1 MKSQDKSRFTAYINR
16 RTEHNEKLLTVALRT
31 LDPQKHDDITSYCKA
46 LSLIISELRLAKS
59 SDGGSPYHG
68 RQVRSQSYTTLLRNP
83 SYRKLIEA
91 KFFQD
96 AHLPTAPMNEDIE
109 YLHLEIT
116 RLQAENNLLTNKV
129 LRLDSKSPHQGI
141 EYNDST
147 ETQRLQRQIHVLLK
161 AYKGV
166 RISSRGVVDERYED
180 NLNSNLL
187 GLYGIYGLIL
197 TPSEL
202 KEIESAQRELPEDLK
217 ANLTKS
223 LSLLR

>member
-1 MKSQDKSRFTAYINR
+1 
-16 RTEHNEKLLTVALRT
+16 
-31 LDPQKHDDITSYCKA
+31 
-46 LSLIISELRLAKS
+46 
-59 SDGGSPYHG
+59 
-68 RQVRSQSYTTLLRNP
+68 LLRNP
-83 SYRKLIEA
+83 AYRKLIEA

-96 AHLPTAPMNEDIE
+96 AHLPTAPISEDIE

-129 LRLDSKSPHQGI
+129 LRLDSKSTHQDI
-141 EYNDST
+141 ENNYST
-147 ETQRLQRQIHVLLK
+147 ETQRLQRQVHVLLK

-180 NLNSNLL
+180 KLNSNLL

-217 ANLTKS
+217 VNLTKS

>member
-1 MKSQDKSRFTAYINR
+1 MCILKEFGFNQFSICRVAQQRS
-16 RTEHNEKLLTVALRT
+16 VALRAN
-31 LDPQKHDDITSYCKA
+31 LPAVIW
-46 LSLIISELRLAKS
+46 R
-59 SDGGSPYHG
+59 SP
-68 RQVRSQSYTTLLRNP
+68 
-83 SYRKLIEA
+83 
-91 KFFQD
+91 
-96 AHLPTAPMNEDIE
+96 
-109 YLHLEIT
+109 IT

-129 LRLDSKSPHQGI
+129 LRLDSKSTHPDI
-141 EYNDST
+141 ENNYNT
-147 ETQRLQRQIHVLLK
+147 ETQRLQRQVHVLLK

-180 NLNSNLL
+180 KLNSNLL

-197 TPSEL
+197 TPCEL